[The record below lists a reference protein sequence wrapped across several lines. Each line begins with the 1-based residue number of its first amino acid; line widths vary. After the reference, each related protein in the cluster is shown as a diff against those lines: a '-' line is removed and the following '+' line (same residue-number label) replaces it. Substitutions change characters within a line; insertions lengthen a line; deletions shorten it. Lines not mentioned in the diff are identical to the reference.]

1 MQESIA
7 ECRTQ
12 VRDQFQLLL
21 FLTRF
26 LANAVILAMLAFSIY
41 CISFAVQTS
50 QTVEQTGGLI
60 NKNQV
65 NHFIIYQAITNAY
78 SFGSVFLA
86 TISYPFIS
94 ISSSIFTRNL

>member
-1 MQESIA
+1 
-7 ECRTQ
+7 
-12 VRDQFQLLL
+12 
-21 FLTRF
+21 
-26 LANAVILAMLAFSIY
+26 MLAFSIY